1 MSVQI
6 ARSDRRPSKS
16 DDAVRARSDELTDT
30 FDSYFG
36 YFGRYTVDEGAATVT
51 HHVEAGSTPSFDGTD
66 QRRLF
71 RLQGD
76 HLVLATLPERMDGS
90 DVTYVAT
97 WKRLQHDRD
106 A

>member
-6 ARSDRRPSKS
+6 ARSDETPST
-16 DDAVRARSDELTDT
+16 SDER
-30 FDSYFG
+30 YFG
-36 YFGRYTVDEGAATVT
+36 YFGRYTVDESTATVT
-51 HHVEAGSTPSFDGTD
+51 HHVQAGSTPGFDGTD
-66 QRRLF
+66 QRRSF

-76 HLVLATLPERMDGS
+76 QLVLATLPEQNDGS

-97 WKRLQHDRD
+97 WARLQRDRD